1 MYHLYVFIIV
11 CHPQFM
17 NLNYSHIMI
26 YVYCYMYCYYI
37 TLLGGGDKAR

>member
-1 MYHLYVFIIV
+1 
-11 CHPQFM
+11 M

-37 TLLGGGDKAR
+37 TLLEGGDKAKATGYEHAKITFGSK